1 MIKWFIFCSLFICG
15 WATGATIESINSPTS
30 VNVVIED
37 QVLTVGVKGSSL
49 SFCRE
54 KSDFKMW
61 SKTNLIGKS
70 VVLSNG
76 ELVVSL
82 GSDLVNL
89 EELLAR
95 NGFVYSETYKTAVVS
110 AAAERR
116 GDWACATKDAV
127 FMLVLKDERAAS
139 LIGALAL
146 NESKYNGYP
155 WPWTLNVQGVSM
167 YFSTRMDAYRE
178 IQKNLRNGIVSFDIG
193 LLQISWKFHSNRFA
207 SAWDALEP
215 STNIRVSYEIVS
227 ELQSQY
233 RDLKKTIRCY
243 HNCKD
248 ELRGAVYL
256 ESFNKNFD
264 ELVKAKRRE
273 NG

>member
-1 MIKWFIFCSLFICG
+1 MIKRVVLCAVLICG
-15 WATGATIESINSPTS
+15 WANAATIESINSPTS
-30 VNVVIED
+30 VNVVSED
-37 QVLTVGVKGSSL
+37 QVSTVGVKGSPL

-54 KSDFKMW
+54 KSDFPMW

-70 VVLSNG
+70 LVLSNN
-76 ELVVSL
+76 ELVVSV

-95 NGFVYSETYKTAVVS
+95 NGFIYSETYKTAVVN

-127 FMLVLKDERAAS
+127 FMLVLKNEQAAS

-146 NESKYNGYP
+146 NESIYNGYP
-155 WPWTLNVQGVSM
+155 WPWTLNVQGISM
-167 YFSTRMDAYRE
+167 YFPTRMDAYRE
-178 IQKNLRNGIVSFDIG
+178 IQKNLRNGIVGFDIG
-193 LLQISWKFHSNRFA
+193 LMQISWKFHSSRFV

-215 STNIRVSYEIVS
+215 ATNIRVSYEIVA
-227 ELQSQY
+227 ELQSQH

-243 HNCKD
+243 HNCKN

-256 ESFNKNFD
+256 ERFNKNFD